1 MHLTSTSIDIDGF
14 QLQALTSD
22 GDPERTFVLVH
33 GLGVASSYFRP
44 LADALGQ
51 TGRLVALNLPGF
63 GPTPCPDDSLRI
75 GEFAS
80 LARRAAAELEVTDAV
95 WIGHSMG
102 TQVVVEAEAQQ
113 PGLMSRMVLLA
124 PVVDSR
130 ARRGRTVVRQFVQ
143 SAVKESLPSAV
154 ASVRAFASC
163 GPRWMYEVF
172 PSMLNY
178 PIEDRIS
185 LTHVETL
192 LVAGEED
199 LMAPREWLEELARRA
214 GGRAEV
220 AVVPGS
226 HQAMH
231 SHADEVAR
239 LIAEPLRSGLGDG
252 PESRSESPD
261 DPESGFAR
269 MDGDDGELPE
279 SGFGVADRNEP
290 EVAPTANA
298 WTVLR
303 NPRSVR
309 VAAGDWAVAFRDQFS
324 SLRPR
329 RACDVPAGGD
339 CDGPAVVIIPGIL
352 ENARYLAPLAQ
363 WLAAQGH
370 TVHQLP
376 ALGWNL
382 RGLTRSVDKGL
393 ESLEKLGVED
403 AVIVAHSKGGL
414 IGKAMLLDPR
424 SDGVLTGMI
433 AVATPFSGSQLWDRA
448 QRTFLLRRSPL
459 GMFHPEHPD
468 LASLI
473 AEREVNERIV
483 SLSPAFDQMIP
494 GGSHLD
500 GATNET
506 LEVEGHFRAV
516 SDESAWETI
525 HRHVDALGLVDA
537 RRV

>member
-44 LADALGQ
+44 LADALGD

-75 GEFAS
+75 GEFAT
-80 LARRAAAELEVTDAV
+80 LARRAAAELAVEDAV

-113 PGLMSRMVLLA
+113 RGLMSRMVLLA

-130 ARRGRTVVRQFVQ
+130 ARRASTLVRQFVQ
-143 SAVKESLPSAV
+143 SAVKESVPSAV

-185 LTHVETL
+185 LTTVETL
-192 LVAGEED
+192 IVAGEDD
-199 LMAPREWLEELARRA
+199 LMAPREWLEELAERA
-214 GGRAEV
+214 GGRAQV

-231 SHADEVAR
+231 SHAEEVAR
-239 LIAEPLRSGLGDG
+239 LIVEPLDSSPEPAARGLSKGAA
-252 PESRSESPD
+252 PPAQETTE
-261 DPESGFAR
+261 R
-269 MDGDDGELPE
+269 MDGGDGTMPE
-279 SGFGVADRNEP
+279 SGFGVADRREP
-290 EVAPTANA
+290 ELAPTANA

-329 RACDVPAGGD
+329 RTSAVPNDGD
-339 CDGPAVVIIPGIL
+339 CAGPPVVIIPGIL
-352 ENARYLAPLAQ
+352 ENARYLAPMSQ
-363 WLAAQGH
+363 WLAARGH

-382 RGLTRSVDKGL
+382 RGLMKSVDKGFEAL
-393 ESLEKLGVED
+393 ETLGVED

-424 SDGVLTGMI
+424 ADGVLTGLI
-433 AVATPFSGSQLWDRA
+433 AVATPFNGSTLWDRA
-448 QRTFLLRRSPL
+448 QRTLLLRRSPL
-459 GMFHPEHPD
+459 GMFHPAHPE
-468 LASLI
+468 LATLI
-473 AEREVNERIV
+473 AEREVNRRIV

-516 SDESAWETI
+516 SDESAWEVI
-525 HRHVDALGLVDA
+525 HRHVDSLGDS
-537 RRV
+537 R